1 MSQDLSVESGGCRPG
16 GPQRSPGP
24 RGGQGSPRY
33 SLAHHASFEIFPLSL
48 SPGRDRGLCAHP
60 TTLIWPGSQPP
71 VSWPRPGWGEDGLV
85 GAGAGPLTPADADK
99 HPLAQPVRGVRE
111 HDGCVQVAALAEHP
125 EEVGHVEVVV
135 GGCHQPAPALPPTP
149 SGVMIN
155 RGVWGCEETAAHSR
169 QDGGTPG
176 IHSGTV
182 GSKAWFPSLL
192 CQGHPT

>member
-1 MSQDLSVESGGCRPG
+1 MAWSG
-16 GPQRSPGP
+16 Q
-24 RGGQGSPRY
+24 
-33 SLAHHASFEIFPLSL
+33 
-48 SPGRDRGLCAHP
+48 
-60 TTLIWPGSQPP
+60 
-71 VSWPRPGWGEDGLV
+71 
-85 GAGAGPLTPADADK
+85 GAGPLTPADADK

-149 SGVMIN
+149 SEVMIN
-155 RGVWGCEETAAHSR
+155 RGGWGCEETAAHSR

-176 IHSGTV
+176 IHSGTM